1 MSEDDAKQPE
11 DEMSEPTPDLKRE
24 DNWARPVEH
33 LSSAG
38 MAGAG
43 INLNVEGRQLT
54 GPLKGF
60 GQMWQKTYWV
70 RLAGTQLTPE
80 ELVRVWKAEFPS
92 FWPAGNKF
100 FKREAGIL
108 PGEVAVL
115 NLAAPGGPPVT
126 MISTGIM
133 VIYADEVSFSF
144 MTPEG
149 HMFCGMIT
157 FSAHEAEGATVAQI
171 QALIRPSDPFFELMF
186 RLGIGH
192 RGEDTFWLATLKNL
206 AARFGVNGQ
215 PQLKVSLVDPR
226 VQWKQAGMIWQNSAI
241 RTGLY
246 LPVAMVKRLFR
257 R

>member
-1 MSEDDAKQPE
+1 MTDQTPP
-11 DEMSEPTPDLKRE
+11 PTRE
-24 DNWARPVEH
+24 QTNWARP
-33 LSSAG
+33 AG
-38 MAGAG
+38 PLKTGAVQADA

-60 GQMWQKTYWV
+60 GQMWQKTYTV
-70 RLAGTQLTPE
+70 RLSGVKATPQD
-80 ELVRVWKAEFPS
+80 LIAVWKAEFPN
-92 FWPAGNKF
+92 FWPAGNRF
-100 FKREAGIL
+100 FKRDAGIQ

-133 VIYADEVSFSF
+133 VIYADDVSFSF

-149 HMFCGMIT
+149 HILAGMIT
-157 FSAHEAEGATVAQI
+157 FSAHEADGATVAQV

-192 RGEDTFWLATLKNL
+192 KGEDSFWLATLRNL
-206 AARFGVNGQ
+206 AARFGINGE
-215 PQLKVSLVDPR
+215 PQLQTILVDPR
-226 VQWKQAGMIWQNSAI
+226 VQWKQAGMIWKNAAI
-241 RTGLY
+241 RTGMY